1 MTFMV
6 GFVSNYGYDQVNRQK
21 KNEVSIILS
30 NHKSFSLTHIFYLV
44 FNTKLKIG

>member
-6 GFVSNYGYDQVNRQK
+6 GFVSNYGYDQVNRQ

-44 FNTKLKIG
+44 FNTIIKIG